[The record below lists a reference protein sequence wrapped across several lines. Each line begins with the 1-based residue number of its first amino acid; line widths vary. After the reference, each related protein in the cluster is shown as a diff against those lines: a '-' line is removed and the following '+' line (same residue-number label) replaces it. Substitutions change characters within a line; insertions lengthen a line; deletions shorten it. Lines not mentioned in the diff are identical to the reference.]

1 MTRTETR
8 SSSID
13 AWTHGGDTMSMRCCW
28 RIHRTACSRVR
39 LQGKVTGH
47 AAIANVYR
55 GFLASF
61 PDLSVDLPELVVE
74 DGHVVQLVTFSSTNT
89 GGFMGVPATGK
100 KFAFAAALI
109 CAMRD
114 GRIAHER
121 RIYDFTGF
129 LVEIE
134 SSKQSPPRTW
144 KKRHG

>member
-1 MTRTETR
+1 MTRTETQELFDR
-8 SSSID
+8 RVD
-13 AWTHGGDTMSMRCCW
+13 AWRRHDVDALLLAHTQDCVLESP
-28 RIHRTACSRVR
+28 IA
-39 LQGKVTGH
+39 GKVTGH

-74 DGHVVQLVTFSSTNT
+74 DGHVVQLVTFSGTNT

-100 KFAFAAALI
+100 RFAFAAALI
-109 CAMRD
+109 CTMRD

-129 LVEIE
+129 LVEIGVL
-134 SSKQSPPRTW
+134 KAKPA
-144 KKRHG
+144 